1 MIITIKSLVTDLVPI
16 VPVKT
21 VDNAPANLLLAFPH
35 RSLPGLEG
43 KIFRFV
49 KFTKV
54 GNKSSLFTKCLNAAA
69 IDPKRNLFCFLSN
82 DLNSHT
88 MKWSLRNFN
97 IYNEVRSSHFSEINP
112 NFVLS
117 FNKQLY
123 PAPDEDIC
131 ELKRNQI
138 GSKYDWSSATDHNMW
153 HVWGNL
159 RTVLLSQ

>member
-1 MIITIKSLVTDLVPI
+1 MKICHDDHKAYLVMIVIIMLITRVIVMMMMIDKAHLVAI

-88 MKWSLRNFN
+88 MK
-97 IYNEVRSSHFSEINP
+97 
-112 NFVLS
+112 
-117 FNKQLY
+117 
-123 PAPDEDIC
+123 
-131 ELKRNQI
+131 
-138 GSKYDWSSATDHNMW
+138 
-153 HVWGNL
+153 
-159 RTVLLSQ
+159 